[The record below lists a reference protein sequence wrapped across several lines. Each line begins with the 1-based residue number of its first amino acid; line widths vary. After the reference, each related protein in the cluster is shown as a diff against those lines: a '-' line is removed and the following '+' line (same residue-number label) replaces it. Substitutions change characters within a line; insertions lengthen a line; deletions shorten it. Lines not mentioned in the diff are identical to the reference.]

1 MSLSKVIHLNDE
13 SIEKVI
19 LGNKIVLI
27 YFWAEWCDPCKMMK
41 DVYDELS
48 RVAPEDVVIAK
59 ADIEQC
65 ENMAR
70 GIEIKSI
77 PAITFFKNSEE
88 CKRIYGLVDLDSLV
102 EEIKEINV

>member
-1 MSLSKVIHLNDE
+1 
-13 SIEKVI
+13 
-19 LGNKIVLI
+19 
-27 YFWAEWCDPCKMMK
+27 MK

-59 ADIEQC
+59 ANIEQC
-65 ENMAR
+65 ENTAR